1 MTDLYQLQE
10 AAIVLLQRLIGTSS
24 FSREEDK
31 SAVIIRDFLQG
42 QGIETIQVGNNI
54 IAKNVHFDKRKP
66 CLLLNSHHDTVKPNY
81 AYTLDP
87 FNPLIKDGKLYGLGS
102 NDAGAALVSLVMAFV
117 HYYKKEGLPFNLV
130 LVASAEEEIS
140 GSCGIEMVLS
150 SEAFAAYTGYDKDA
164 NWSAIVGEPTLMQ
177 MAIAEK
183 GLLVIDAFAYGQAGH
198 AAREEGV
205 NALYIAMRDIQ
216 FLESLQMEQVSSFL
230 GPVKASV
237 TVIDTENKQH
247 NVIPAACHFV
257 IDVRLNE
264 LYQPEAMLRYLQQNM
279 KSELKA
285 RSMRLRPTA
294 IALEHPLVRAGLAS
308 GKTCYG
314 SPTTS
319 DKALMPF
326 PALKMGPGDSARS
339 HTADEFIYL
348 DEVRSGVT
356 GYISL
361 LAKAQTYYE

>member
-1 MTDLYQLQE
+1 MTELYQLQE
-10 AAIVLLQRLIGTSS
+10 AAILLLQRLIRTPS

-31 SAVIIRDFLQG
+31 SAVIIKNFLQDRD
-42 QGIETIQVGNNI
+42 IETVQIGNNI
-54 IAKNVHFDKRKP
+54 IAKNVNFDSSKP
-66 CLLLNSHHDTVKPNY
+66 CLLLNSHHDTVNPNY

-87 FNPLIKDGKLYGLGS
+87 FNPLIRDGKLYGLGS
-102 NDAGAALVSLVMAFV
+102 NDAGASLVSLVMAFL
-117 HYYKKEGLPFNLV
+117 HYHKQEDLPFNLV
-130 LVASAEEEIS
+130 LAASAEEEIS
-140 GSCGIEMVLS
+140 GSGGIEMVLNS
-150 SEAFAAYTGYDKDA
+150 KAFAAYTSYDKGA
-164 NWSAIVGEPTLMQ
+164 NWSAIVGEPTLME
-177 MAIAEK
+177 MAVAEK
-183 GLLVIDAFAYGQAGH
+183 GLLVIDAYAYGQAGH

-205 NALYIAMRDIQ
+205 NALYIAMQDIQ
-216 FLESLQMEQVSSFL
+216 LLAGLQMEEVSPFL
-230 GPVKASV
+230 GPVKATV

-247 NVIPAACHFV
+247 NVIPAVCHFV

-264 LYQPEAMLRYLQQNM
+264 LYQPEAMLKYLQQNM

-294 IALEHPLVRAGLAS
+294 IALEHPLVKAGLAL

-348 DEVRSGVT
+348 EDIRTGVAA
-356 GYISL
+356 YISFL
-361 LAKAQTYYE
+361 EKAQAYYE